1 MPGFA
6 LVQYRGEVLEADC
19 QHLPELREELTRHN
33 TAAKA

>member
-19 QHLPELREELTRHN
+19 QHLPELREQLARE
-33 TAAKA
+33 AAAA